1 MSARLPRAARL
12 ILLLLVFLGVD
23 AALVAIGGNLF
34 LGLAGA
40 AAALGLY
47 VLAIRFLERR
57 PVTELARPGAAGLLG
72 RGTLIGFGLFT
83 TVVLIIAVFGGYR
96 PAGWGSIGG
105 MLSLLGLMAAVAVAE
120 EILFRGVLFRIVEEW
135 TGTWGSLIVSA
146 VVFGGLHLLN
156 PGATPVGALAVM
168 VAGAMV
174 AAAYAWTRT
183 LWLPIGLH
191 FGWNFTEAGLFGAT
205 VSGSADR
212 TGLLRSVFHGPA
224 ALSGGSFG
232 PEAGLPAILVALV
245 ATLWFL
251 RRARRAGTIRT
262 REQARLA
269 VA

>member
-1 MSARLPRAARL
+1 MSPRLPRAARL
-12 ILLLLVFLGVD
+12 VLLLLIFVGVD
-23 AALVAIGGNLF
+23 AVLVAIGGNLF

-47 VLAIRFLERR
+47 VVAVRFLERR
-57 PVTELARPGAAGLLG
+57 PVTELARPGAAGQLG
-72 RGTLIGFGLFT
+72 RGALIGFGLFT
-83 TVVLIIAVFGGYR
+83 TVVLIIAVFGGYGLD
-96 PAGWGSIGG
+96 GWGSFGG

-135 TGTWGSLIVSA
+135 TGTWGALAVSA

-156 PGATPVGALAVM
+156 PGGTLVGAIAVM

-191 FGWNFTEAGLFGAT
+191 FGWNFTESGLFGAI
-205 VSGSADR
+205 VSGSDDR
-212 TGLLRSVFHGPA
+212 TGLLRSVFDGPA

-245 ATLWFL
+245 ATFWFL
-251 RRARRAGTIRT
+251 RRAGMMGPREKERT
-262 REQARLA
+262 
-269 VA
+269 VS